1 MHGSTPPQA
10 VDPYARL
17 GVRPIINCGCVRTVY
32 GNSLMLPKVQEAMA
46 SAARQFVV
54 MDELMEAVGRRLANL
69 TGAEW
74 GIVTAGSAAALCLA
88 TAACVAGNDPD
99 KMLRLPVADGMRNV
113 VLVPKGQRF
122 AYDHS
127 IRMVGCRIMEI
138 ADLDELVVQLDR
150 QSVAMICIY
159 GDKEPKSKLRLEDV
173 VGPARQ
179 RGIPVLVDAAS
190 DDLSRPNRW
199 LTRGAN
205 MAVYSSGKFLRGPQ
219 ATGLL
224 IGDRPLVEAAWWNS
238 APHQAF
244 GRPLKISKEDIVGAW
259 IAVEHWFHHRD
270 AGAQQAQWRSDL
282 EIISSRATVH
292 PSVSAEIIEPSGHTP
307 PVPRLLLRW
316 EKSAIALTGI
326 ELREKL
332 LASDPRVM
340 IDDIGATDCSVIID
354 PFSLQPGEA
363 MVVGERLL
371 DVLSQS
377 WPIAAEATST
387 ISVEFSGQWDV
398 EVLFLHGRANH
409 KLVLTQ
415 DGGRVSGMH
424 ITDRFSAEL
433 SGEAR
438 GMEISFSSSHV
449 HESGSISYQFSG
461 NGNDD
466 RISGT
471 VRLGSATGVN
481 RGPVALSQFGTARWS
496 ALRRA

>member
-1 MHGSTPPQA
+1 MHGSTSPQA

-32 GNSLMLPKVQEAMA
+32 GNSLMLPEVQAAMA

-54 MDELMEAVGRRLANL
+54 MDELMEAVGRRLADL

-99 KMLRLPVADGMRNV
+99 KMLRLPVTGGMRNV

-127 IRMVGCRIMEI
+127 IRMVGCRIMEVT
-138 ADLDELVVQLDR
+138 DLDEFVVLLDR
-150 QSVAMICIY
+150 QPVAMICIY

-179 RGIPVLVDAAS
+179 HGIPVLVDAAS
-190 DDLSRPNRW
+190 DDLSRPDRW
-199 LTRGAN
+199 LARGAN
-205 MAVYSSGKFLRGPQ
+205 MVVYSSGKFLRGPQ

-244 GRPLKISKEDIVGAW
+244 GRPLKIGKEDIVGAW
-259 IAVEHWFHHRD
+259 IAVEHWFHDRD
-270 AGAQQAQWRSDL
+270 ASAEQARWRSDI
-282 EIISSRATVH
+282 EIISSRATSH
-292 PSVSAEIIEPSGHTP
+292 PNVSAKIIEPSGHTP
-307 PVPRLLLRW
+307 PVPRLSLRW

-332 LASDPRVM
+332 LADNPRVM

-363 MVVGERLL
+363 MIVGDRLL

-377 WPIAAEATST
+377 RPSAAEATSA
-387 ISVEFSGQWDV
+387 IAVEFSGRWDV
-398 EVLFLHGRANH
+398 QVSFLHGKADH
-409 KLVLTQ
+409 TLVLTQ
-415 DGGRVSGMH
+415 DNGTIAGMH
-424 ITDRFSAEL
+424 ISGFFSVEL

-461 NGNDD
+461 SGDND

-471 VRLGSATGVN
+471 VILGSATSVN

-496 ALRRA
+496 AQRGA